1 MTAASGSTERYTMV
15 DASTFLT
22 EDQMISLALVAALLL
37 ISKLRDML
45 DYSGL
50 LAAMAVGLAVSL
62 LGHWTWL
69 VILIVF
75 LIVGSLATKWRF
87 EEKQALSIQEDN
99 EGVRSWRNVTAN
111 GATASMIAFCSWYFG
126 GADWYYLAMASCVAV
141 AASDTLASEI
151 GSLDPRTRSI
161 INLEAVPPGT
171 NGGMSPTGTAAALFG
186 AFLIAV
192 VAVLMAPTAGDSTDS
207 ATLLVVVTTIGWLG
221 CQVDSVLGALLEN
234 EGYIGKHTVNFLAT
248 LSGAV
253 MAVYVAFRFL

>member
-1 MTAASGSTERYTMV
+1 MV
-15 DASTFLT
+15 DASAYFTD
-22 EDQMISLALVAALLL
+22 DQMISLALVAALLL

-69 VILIVF
+69 AILIVF

-111 GATASMIAFCSWYFG
+111 GATASIIAFCSWYFG
-126 GADWYYLAMASCVAV
+126 EADWYYLATASCVAV

-161 INLEAVPPGT
+161 ITLEAVPPGT
-171 NGGMSPTGTAAALFG
+171 NGGMSPTGTAAALLG
-186 AFLIAV
+186 ALLIAT
-192 VAVLMAPTAGDSTDS
+192 VAVLLAPVYGEPMS
-207 ATLLVVVTTIGWLG
+207 AASIFVVVTIVGWLG
-221 CQVDSVLGALLEN
+221 CQVDSILGELLEN
-234 EGYIGKHTVNFLAT
+234 KGYIGKHTVNFLAT
-248 LSGAV
+248 LSGAA
-253 MAVYVAFRFL
+253 MAVVVAFRFL

>member
-1 MTAASGSTERYTMV
+1 MA
-15 DASTFLT
+15 DASAFLT

-69 VILIVF
+69 VILVVF

-87 EEKQALSIQEDN
+87 EEKQALSIQEAN

-111 GATASMIAFCSWYFG
+111 GATASMIAFYSWYFG
-126 GADWYYLAMASCVAV
+126 GADWYYLALASCVAV

-171 NGGMSPTGTAAALFG
+171 NGGMSPTGTAGPCSEPSLSQWSPCSWPPRQAIRPIPQLCWWSSRRLAG
-186 AFLIAV
+186 SAV
-192 VAVLMAPTAGDSTDS
+192 KSIRCWGPFWRTRATSAST
-207 ATLLVVVTTIGWLG
+207 
-221 CQVDSVLGALLEN
+221 
-234 EGYIGKHTVNFLAT
+234 
-248 LSGAV
+248 
-253 MAVYVAFRFL
+253 R